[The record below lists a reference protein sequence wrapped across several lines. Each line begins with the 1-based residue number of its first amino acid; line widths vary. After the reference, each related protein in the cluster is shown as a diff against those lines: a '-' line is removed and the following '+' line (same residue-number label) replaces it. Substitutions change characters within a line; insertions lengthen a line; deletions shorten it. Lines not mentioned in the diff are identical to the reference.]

1 MASKVHIKKGDQVV
15 VISGKNKG
23 KRGKVLRVIPEDQ
36 RVVIEGV
43 NMVKKHQRPTQKIMQ
58 GGIIDKEAPLSASA
72 VMIWCPK
79 CQEPSRIQSKVLDDG
94 KKVRTCA
101 RCGEVLDK

>member
-1 MASKVHIKKGDQVV
+1 MASKVHVKKGDQVAV
-15 VISGKNKG
+15 VSGKNKG
-23 KRGKVLRVIPEDQ
+23 KRGKVLRVILDTQ
-36 RVVIEGV
+36 RVIVEGV
-43 NMVKKHQRPTQKIMQ
+43 NMVKKHQRPTQKVMQ

-72 VMIWCPK
+72 VMIWCPR
-79 CQEPSRIQSKVLDDG
+79 CQEPSRTRSKILDDG

>member
-1 MASKVHIKKGDQVV
+1 LASKVHVKKGDQVAV
-15 VISGKNKG
+15 VSGKNKG
-23 KRGKVLRVIPEDQ
+23 KRGKVLRVIPATQ
-36 RVVIEGV
+36 RVIVEGV
-43 NMVKKHQRPTQKIMQ
+43 NMVKKHQRPTQKVMQ
-58 GGIIDKEAPLSASA
+58 GGIIDKEAPLSASV

-79 CQEPSRIQSKVLDDG
+79 CQEPSRTGSKVLDDG

>member
-1 MASKVHIKKGDQVV
+1 MRKIKKGDNVV
-15 VISGKNKG
+15 VITGRDKG
-23 KRGKVLRVIPEDQ
+23 KRGDVTRVLADHVLVAGINQ
-36 RVVIEGV
+36 
-43 NMVKKHQRPTQKIMQ
+43 VKKHQRPTQKVMQ
-58 GGIIDKEAPLSASA
+58 GGIIDKEAPLSASV

-79 CQEPSRIQSKVLDDG
+79 CQEPSRTGSKVLDDG

>member
-1 MASKVHIKKGDQVV
+1 LASKVHVKKGDQVAV
-15 VISGKNKG
+15 VSGKHKG
-23 KRGKVLRVIPEDQ
+23 KRGKVLRVMPEDN
-36 RVVIEGV
+36 RVIVEGV

-72 VMIWCPK
+72 VMIWCTK
-79 CQEPSRIQSKVLDDG
+79 CQEPSRTGVKVLDNG

-101 RCGEVLDK
+101 RCGDVLDK